1 MTIMIIVII
10 TMMIIII
17 LKCLASVVAWWNVVS
32 QDFKLFIQTQ
42 RHIFSYNKA
51 HIYRSNVTSCRL
63 ILWTFSYFLQSDT
76 LDSLIERQKEAQK
89 INLNCFQRQ
98 KIGKAH
104 QWKVKIRL
112 VLCWMAFQMTILGI
126 YVKHLLCS
134 NDSTHKYSVMYIG
147 NDHPP
152 LPWSI
157 WVEMPATSLVMISI
171 WNAADFGIS
180 STYVCAL
187 ECVQVAVS
195 PCEAHL
201 CRGRSIHP
209 LQAC

>member
-1 MTIMIIVII
+1 MIIVII

-42 RHIFSYNKA
+42 A

-63 ILWTFSYFLQSDT
+63 ILWIFSYFLQSDT

-147 NDHPP
+147 NDHLP

-157 WVEMPATSLVMISI
+157 WVEMPATSLVMTSI

-180 STYVCAL
+180 STYVCSGMCTGSRL
-187 ECVQVAVS
+187 LR
-195 PCEAHL
+195 EAHL